1 MQFSPEALI
10 VLGPL
15 FAAAIAGLL
24 QRYIGDKI
32 AMAITTASVGLSLV
46 LSWPIFID
54 FVWGE
59 AQPQVIELF
68 RFIDV
73 AGFTSTWSVRIDT
86 LSAIMLV
93 VVNTVSFLVHVYSIG
108 YMSEDPHRARFFSYL
123 SFFTFAML
131 ALVTANDFLQ
141 LFFGWEGVGVA
152 SYLLIGFWFEKRSA
166 NDAAIKAF
174 ITNRVGDFGFAL
186 GIMACFLFVGT
197 IKFFPTESGDLALFA
212 GTVDGVEVAG
222 QLERLAHQA
231 LVLGDLVLP
240 AAELTA
246 FLLFIGA
253 MGKSA
258 QFFLHVWLPDAMEGP
273 TPVSALIHAATMVTA
288 GVFMVCRLGELYH
301 IAPLASGFVTIVGA
315 TTALFAATVGLAQ
328 NDIKRVVAYS
338 TCSQLGYMFFA
349 AGVGAYNAAM
359 FHLFTHAFFKALL
372 FLGAGSVIHGMHH
385 EQDMRYMGGARK
397 PMPITWA
404 MMLIGT
410 FALIG
415 FGIPGLGGF
424 AGFYSKDAIIEA
436 AYGSQGIGAQFAF
449 WCGVSAALL
458 TSFYSWRLA
467 FMTFEGKFR
476 GNPDAHHHDEAH
488 GHGHTQEGHEEATS
502 PAAHHDDHHAHAK
515 PADGSAPAHESP
527 WIMLV
532 PLFVL
537 AAGAIA
543 AGAIFAPYFLGHHAG
558 EFWDHVIPFH
568 EGHHDFPT
576 WVLWAPLI
584 VTVIGFLLA
593 VIFYL
598 WKPSA
603 AKAMAKGPVWAF
615 LYNKWFFDE
624 LYDFV
629 FVKGARALGDLFWKV
644 GDKRMIDG
652 LGPDGVAASSRFFS
666 RNLRKVQTGFVYHY
680 SFIMLIAAVAF
691 GAYAIFAGI
700 GGAP

>member
-1 MQFSPEALI
+1 VQFSPEVLI

-15 FAAAIAGLL
+15 IAAAFAGLL
-24 QRYIGDKI
+24 QRYIGDRV
-32 AMAITTASVGLSLV
+32 AMILTTASVGLSLA
-46 LSWPIFID
+46 LSWPIFVD

-59 AQPQVIELF
+59 GHERIIELMP
-68 RFIDV
+68 FIHVGD
-73 AGFTSTWSVRIDT
+73 FQSTWSVRIDT

-93 VVNTVSFLVHVYSIG
+93 VVNTVSFLVHLYSWG
-108 YMSEDPHRARFFSYL
+108 YMSEDPHKARFFSYL
-123 SFFTFAML
+123 SFFTFSML

-152 SYLLIGFWFEKRSA
+152 SYLLIGFWFQKRSA

-174 ITNRVGDFGFAL
+174 VTNRVGDFGFAL
-186 GIMACFLFVGT
+186 GIMAAFFCYGSIQFDAVFEAAHANPGLLLGVG
-197 IKFFPTESGDLALFA
+197 
-212 GTVDGVEVAG
+212 EVQFNAI
-222 QLERLAHQA
+222 E
-231 LVLGDLVLP
+231 VIC
-240 AAELTA
+240 

-288 GVFMVCRLGELYH
+288 GVFMVCRAGELYEM
-301 IAPLASGFVTIVGA
+301 APLASGFVTIIGA

-372 FLGAGSVIHGMHH
+372 FLGAGSVIHGLHH
-385 EQDMRYMGGARK
+385 EQDMRYMGGVRK

-404 MMLIGT
+404 MMTIGT

-436 AYGSQGIGAQFAF
+436 AYGSHGIGAQFAF
-449 WCGVSAALL
+449 WCGIGAALL

-476 GNPDAHHHDEAH
+476 PNPDAHHHDDHAHADDH
-488 GHGHTQEGHEEATS
+488 GH
-502 PAAHHDDHHAHAK
+502 AADDDHAHAK

-527 WIMLV
+527 WVMLV

-537 AAGAIA
+537 AFGAIA
-543 AGAIFAPYFLGHHAG
+543 AGAIFYPYFLGHHAG
-558 EFWDHVIPFH
+558 EFWDHAIPFH

-584 VTVIGFLLA
+584 VTVTGFILA
-593 VIFYL
+593 VLFYL
-598 WKPSA
+598 WKPGA
-603 AKAMAKGPVWAF
+603 AKAMAGGPVWSF

-624 LYDFV
+624 LYDFI

-644 GDKRMIDG
+644 GDKRLIDG
-652 LGPDGVAASSRFFS
+652 LGPDGVAAASNFFS
-666 RNLRKVQTGFVYHY
+666 RQVRRLQTGFVYHY

-691 GAYAIFAGI
+691 GAYAILAGI
-700 GGAP
+700 GGGR

>member
-1 MQFSPEALI
+1 MQISPEVLI
-10 VLGPL
+10 VLAPL
-15 FAAAIAGLL
+15 FAAAFAGLL
-24 QRYIGDKI
+24 QRYIGDKV

-46 LSWPIFID
+46 MSWPIFID

-59 AQPQVIELF
+59 GTERVIELF
-68 RFIDV
+68 PFIDV

-123 SFFTFAML
+123 SFFTFSML

-152 SYLLIGFWFEKRSA
+152 SYLLIGFWFQKRSA

-174 ITNRVGDFGFAL
+174 VTNRVGDFGFAL
-186 GIMACFLFVGT
+186 GIMAAFMAYGSIRFDEV
-197 IKFFPTESGDLALFA
+197 FA
-212 GTVDGVEVAG
+212 AAAANPGMMFDFIVLQAPVVEV
-222 QLERLAHQA
+222 
-231 LVLGDLVLP
+231 V
-240 AAELTA
+240 A

-288 GVFMVCRLGELYH
+288 GVFMVCRAGELYEM
-301 IAPLASGFVTIVGA
+301 APLASGFVTIIGA

-372 FLGAGSVIHGMHH
+372 FLGAGSVIHGLHH
-385 EQDMRYMGGARK
+385 EQDMRYMGGVRK

-436 AYGSQGIGAQFAF
+436 AYGSHGIGAQFAF
-449 WCGVSAALL
+449 WCGITAALL

-467 FMTFEGKFR
+467 FMTFEGKYR
-476 GNPDAHHHDEAH
+476 GNPDAHHHDDHAH
-488 GHGHTQEGHEEATS
+488 GHGHSQEGNEEATS
-502 PAAHHDDHHAHAK
+502 PAAHADHHHDDHHK

-537 AAGAIA
+537 AAGAIL
-543 AGAIFAPYFLGHHAG
+543 AGALFAPYFLGEHAEG
-558 EFWDHVIPFH
+558 FWDHVIPFH
-568 EGHHDFPT
+568 GGHHDFPT

-584 VTVIGFLLA
+584 VTVTGFLFA
-593 VIFYL
+593 VLFYL
-598 WKPSA
+598 WKPAA
-603 AKAMAKGPVWAF
+603 AKAMAKGPVWSF

-624 LYDFV
+624 IYDFI
-629 FVKGARALGDLFWKV
+629 FVKGARAIGDLFWKV
-644 GDKRMIDG
+644 GDRRLIDG
-652 LGPDGVAASSRFFS
+652 LGPDGVAATSRFFS

-700 GGAP
+700 GGGR

>member
-10 VLGPL
+10 VLVPL
-15 FAAAIAGLL
+15 IAAAIAGLL
-24 QRYIGDKI
+24 QRYLGERLS
-32 AMAITTASVGLSLV
+32 MTLTTASVGLSLA
-46 LSWPIFID
+46 LSLPIFAD

-59 AQPQVIELF
+59 GHERVIELF
-68 RFIDV
+68 RFVDV

-86 LSAIMLV
+86 LSAVMLV
-93 VVNTVSFLVHVYSIG
+93 VVNTVSFLVHVYSWG
-108 YMSEDPHRARFFSYL
+108 YMSEDPHKARFFAYL
-123 SFFTFAML
+123 SFFTFSML

-152 SYLLIGFWFEKRSA
+152 SYLLIGFWYHKRSA

-186 GIMACFLFVGT
+186 GIMAVFYFLGT
-197 IKFFPTESGDLALFA
+197 IQFFPTEAGQSTLFA
-212 GTVDGVEVAG
+212 GAVNGVDVPGLLHE
-222 QLERLAHQA
+222 LEGRR
-231 LVLGDLVLP
+231 LVLGTTYFEAV
-240 AAELTA
+240 ELCA
-246 FLLFIGA
+246 VLLFIGA

-301 IAPLASGFVTIVGA
+301 MAPIASGVVTIVGA

-372 FLGAGSVIHGMHH
+372 FLGAGSVIVGLHH
-385 EQDMRYMGGARK
+385 EQDMRNMGGVRK

-415 FGIPGLGGF
+415 FGVPGLGGF

-436 AYGSQGIGAQFAF
+436 AYGSSGIGAQFAF

-467 FMTFEGKFR
+467 FMTFEGRYR
-476 GNPDAHHHDEAH
+476 GAHHADHMP
-488 GHGHTQEGHEEATS
+488 GHGQEGHEPDAS
-502 PAAHHDDHHAHAK
+502 HHNDAVR
-515 PADGSAPAHESP
+515 ADGAAPAHESP
-527 WIMLV
+527 WVMLV

-543 AGAIFAPYFLGHHAG
+543 AGALFAPYFLGEHAEGFWRHAVPLAHG
-558 EFWDHVIPFH
+558 E
-568 EGHHDFPT
+568 HHDFPA
-576 WVLWAPLI
+576 WVIWAPLA
-584 VTVIGFLLA
+584 VTVTGFIFA

-598 WKPSA
+598 WQPCA
-603 AKAMAKGPVWAF
+603 ATAMARGPVWAF
-615 LYNKWFFDE
+615 LYNKWYFDE
-624 LYDFV
+624 LYDFI
-629 FVKGARALGDLFWKV
+629 FVKGARAIGDLFWKV
-644 GDKRMIDG
+644 GDKRLIDG
-652 LGPDGVAASSRFFS
+652 LGPDGVASTSNFFS
-666 RNLRKVQTGFVYHY
+666 RHLRRLQTGFVYHY

-691 GAYAIFAGI
+691 GAYAILAGI

>member
-1 MQFSPEALI
+1 VQFSPEVLI

-15 FAAAIAGLL
+15 FAAAFAGLL

-32 AMAITTASVGLSLV
+32 AMAITTGSIGVSLL
-46 LSWPIFID
+46 LSWPIFMG
-54 FVWGE
+54 FVWGDE
-59 AQPQVIELF
+59 HARVIELF

-108 YMSEDPHRARFFSYL
+108 YMAEDPHRARFFSYL
-123 SFFTFAML
+123 SFFTFSML

-152 SYLLIGFWFEKRSA
+152 SYLLIGFWYHKRSA

-186 GIMACFLFVGT
+186 GIMAAFFCYGSIQFDEVFHAAAANPELVIGVGAVQFRA
-197 IKFFPTESGDLALFA
+197 I
-212 GTVDGVEVAG
+212 EVIC
-222 QLERLAHQA
+222 
-231 LVLGDLVLP
+231 
-240 AAELTA
+240 

-288 GVFMVCRLGELYH
+288 GVFMVCRAGEMFHL
-301 IAPLASGFVTIVGA
+301 APLASGFVTIVGA

-372 FLGAGSVIHGMHH
+372 FLGAGSVIHGLHH
-385 EQDMRYMGGARK
+385 EQDMRYMGGVRK

-404 MMLIGT
+404 MMTIGT

-436 AYGSQGIGAQFAF
+436 AYGSHGIGAQFAF
-449 WCGVSAALL
+449 WCGVTAALL

-467 FMTFEGKFR
+467 FMTFEGMYR
-476 GNPDAHHHDEAH
+476 GNPNAHHDEHAH
-488 GHGHTQEGHEEATS
+488 GAHDDHAHG
-502 PAAHHDDHHAHAK
+502 HDDHHAK
-515 PADGSAPAHESP
+515 PTDGSAPAHESP
-527 WIMLV
+527 WVMLV

-537 AAGAIA
+537 AAGAVL
-543 AGAIFAPYFLGHHAG
+543 AGAIFAPYFLGEHAEGFWRHVVPLHHG
-558 EFWDHVIPFH
+558 E
-568 EGHHDFPT
+568 HDFPA
-576 WVLWAPLI
+576 WVIWAPLT
-584 VTVIGFLLA
+584 VTVTGLLLA

-598 WKPSA
+598 FNTGA
-603 AKAMAKGPVWAF
+603 AKAMARGPVWAF
-615 LYNKWFFDE
+615 LYNKWYFDE

-629 FVKGARALGDLFWKV
+629 FVKGARAIGDFFWKV
-644 GDKRMIDG
+644 GDKKIIDG
-652 LGPDGVAASSRFFS
+652 LGPDGVATTSRVVS
-666 RNLRKVQTGFVYHY
+666 RGLKRVQSGFVYHY

-700 GGAP
+700 GSGR

>member
-10 VLGPL
+10 VLAPL
-15 FAAAIAGLL
+15 VAAAFAGLL
-24 QRYIGDKI
+24 QRYIGDKL
-32 AMAITTASVGLSLV
+32 AMGLTTASVGLSLV

-59 AQPQVIELF
+59 GHERVIELF

-73 AGFTSTWSVRIDT
+73 AGFTSIWSVRIDT
-86 LSAIMLV
+86 LSAVMLV

-108 YMSEDPHRARFFSYL
+108 YMAEDPHRARFFSYL

-131 ALVTANDFLQ
+131 SLVTANDFLQ

-152 SYLLIGFWFEKRSA
+152 SYLLIGFWFQKRSA

-174 ITNRVGDFGFAL
+174 VTNRVGDFGFAL
-186 GIMACFLFVGT
+186 GIMAAFICYGSIQFDAAFEAARAAPDMMIGVGEVR
-197 IKFFPTESGDLALFA
+197 FRA
-212 GTVDGVEVAG
+212 VEV
-222 QLERLAHQA
+222 
-231 LVLGDLVLP
+231 V
-240 AAELTA
+240 A

-288 GVFMVCRLGELYH
+288 GVFMVCRAGELYEM
-301 IAPLASGFVTIVGA
+301 APLASGFVTIIGA

-372 FLGAGSVIHGMHH
+372 FLGAGSVIHGLHH
-385 EQDMRYMGGARK
+385 EQDMRYMGGLRK

-436 AYGSQGIGAQFAF
+436 AYGSHGIGAQFAF
-449 WCGVSAALL
+449 WCGVTAALL

-467 FMTFEGKFR
+467 FMTFEGR
-476 GNPDAHHHDEAH
+476 YRPNPH
-488 GHGHTQEGHEEATS
+488 
-502 PAAHHDDHHAHAK
+502 AHHDDHGHDDHHAA

-527 WIMLV
+527 WIMLA

-543 AGAIFAPYFLGHHAG
+543 AGAIFYPYFLGDHAG
-558 EFWDHVIPFH
+558 AFWDRAIPFH
-568 EGHHDFPT
+568 EGHHDFPA

-584 VTVIGFLLA
+584 VTVTGFLFA
-593 VIFYL
+593 VGFYL
-598 WKPSA
+598 WRPGA

-615 LYNKWFFDE
+615 LYNKWYFDE
-624 LYDFV
+624 IYDFI

-644 GDKRMIDG
+644 GDRRLIDG
-652 LGPDGVAASSRFFS
+652 LGPDGVAATSRFFS
-666 RNLRKVQTGFVYHY
+666 RNLRKLQTGFVYHY

-700 GGAP
+700 GGGQ